1 MSVKMWDGRFDM
13 PTDKLMEELNASIAF
28 DQKLWQED
36 IKGSKAHAK
45 MLCSVGILSADDAKA
60 IDDGLDKVY
69 AEIESG
75 KFEFKIADEDIHMAI
90 EKRLT
95 EIIGEAGKR
104 LHTARSRNDQVAV
117 DFRMYSQKHNL
128 IIQNQIKTLI
138 ATLVEIAKE
147 HTETLMPGMT
157 HLQHA
162 QPISFAYHLMA
173 YCAMLERDL
182 SRFKDAYNRHN
193 LCPLGSAALAGT
205 PHPIDRFATANELGF
220 NAPTI
225 NAMDSV
231 ASRDFALDLLFN
243 SATLGINLSR
253 LAEELII
260 WSSSEFG
267 FITLSDAFATG
278 SSIMPQKKN
287 PDAAELIRGK
297 SGRLVGNLTSLIV
310 TVKGLTL
317 AYNKDL
323 QEDKEPVFDTV
334 ENIEAILAILPPM
347 LKTAKIRT
355 ENMLRA
361 CKIGHLTATDLADA
375 LVKKGVPFRETHHI
389 SGRAVAL
396 AESKSVDLSQLSLDE
411 LKTIDERIDES
422 VLSALSHIAS
432 MNTRKSY
439 GGTSKESVL
448 IQIDY
453 FSKLTN

>member
-1 MSVKMWDGRFDM
+1 MWDGRFDM

-36 IKGSKAHAK
+36 IKGSKAHAR

-60 IDDGLDKVY
+60 IDEGLDKVY

-75 KFEFKIADEDIHMAI
+75 EFEFKIADEDIHMAI

-95 EIIGEAGKR
+95 EIIGDAGKR

-117 DFRMYSQKHNL
+117 DFRMYVQKHSL
-128 IIQNQIKTLI
+128 IIQSQIKTLI

-182 SRFKDAYNRHN
+182 SRFSDAYNRHN

-205 PHPIDRFATANELGF
+205 PHPIDRFATAKELGF

-243 SATLGINLSR
+243 STTLGINLSR

-355 ENMLRA
+355 ENMLKA
-361 CKIGHLTATDLADA
+361 CKIGHLTATDLADS

-396 AESKSVDLSQLSLDE
+396 AESKNVDLSQLSLAE
-411 LKTIDERIDES
+411 LKTIDERIDED
-422 VLSALSHIAS
+422 VMVALSHIAS

-448 IQIDY
+448 VQIEH
-453 FSKLTN
+453 FEKVVN

>member
-1 MSVKMWDGRFDM
+1 MWDGRFEM
-13 PTDKLMEELNASIAF
+13 PTDKLMEELNASITF

-45 MLCSVGILSADDAKA
+45 MLCSVGILSEQDAKA
-60 IDDGLDKVY
+60 IDEGLDKVY

-95 EIIGEAGKR
+95 EIIGDAGKR

-117 DFRMYSQKHNL
+117 DFRMYCQKHSL

-138 ATLVEIAKE
+138 ATLVEIAKN

-182 SRFKDAYNRHN
+182 SRFSDAYNRHN

-220 NAPTI
+220 DAPTI

-253 LAEELII
+253 LAEEIII

-334 ENIEAILAILPPM
+334 ENIEAVLAILPPM

-355 ENMLRA
+355 ENMLKA
-361 CKIGHLTATDLADA
+361 CKIGHLTATDLADS

-396 AESKSVDLSQLSLDE
+396 AESKNVDLSALSLDE
-411 LKTIDERIDES
+411 LKTIDERIDEG
-422 VLSALSHIAS
+422 VLASLSHIAS

-448 IQIDY
+448 VQIAH
-453 FSKLTN
+453 FEKLYN